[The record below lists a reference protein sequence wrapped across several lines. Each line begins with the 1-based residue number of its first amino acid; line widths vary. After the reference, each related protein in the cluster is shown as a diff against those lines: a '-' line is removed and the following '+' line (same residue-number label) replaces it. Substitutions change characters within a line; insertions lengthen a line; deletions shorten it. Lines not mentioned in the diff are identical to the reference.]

1 MAQSATHSRVSACI
15 LRIGDIAKSTQTPK
29 RSPMN
34 RTALSVV
41 LAAMLTTLHC
51 HAQPSVDG
59 GEGACGGLAN
69 AFGPFEYRPDHFKA
83 QPGDTAS
90 HADKLRIVEINHF
103 NAGVETQL
111 RGMTGAHVGGDLD
124 YTLRAFPNHHRA
136 LATLLRLAER
146 SKDPAPGGLPRP
158 LECYFNRA
166 TRFAPND
173 PIVRLLYATFL
184 IRNGRI
190 GDARPQIDYA
200 RGLAGNNAFTH
211 YNVGL
216 MYADAG
222 DWDAAL
228 AQAHR
233 AAAMGFTRATL
244 KQRLQKA
251 GKWVEPSA
259 DAAAQAAASAAS
271 QPAEATS
278 RP

>member
-1 MAQSATHSRVSACI
+1 
-15 LRIGDIAKSTQTPK
+15 LRIDEAANSTLARK
-29 RSPMN
+29 RSPTIK
-34 RTALSVV
+34 TALTAV
-41 LAAMLTTLHC
+41 LAILVTTLHC
-51 HAQPSVDG
+51 HAQSSIES
-59 GEGACGGLAN
+59 GEGTCGALAN

-111 RGMTGAHVGGDLD
+111 RGMTGHVGGDLD

-146 SKDPAPGGLPRP
+146 SKEQAPGGLPRP

-166 TRFAPND
+166 SRFAPND

-184 IRNGRI
+184 IRNSRLAE
-190 GDARPQIDYA
+190 ARPQIDYA
-200 RGLAGNNAFTH
+200 RSLAGNNAFTH

-251 GKWVEPSA
+251 GKWAEPP
-259 DAAAQAAASAAS
+259 AAVAAEPVPAAASAAS
-271 QPAEATS
+271 QPAEAAS